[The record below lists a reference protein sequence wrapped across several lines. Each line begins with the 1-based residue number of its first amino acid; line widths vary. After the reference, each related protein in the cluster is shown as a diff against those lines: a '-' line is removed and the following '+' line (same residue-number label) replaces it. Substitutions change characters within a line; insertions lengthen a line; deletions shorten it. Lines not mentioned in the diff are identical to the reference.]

1 MDILYHKLAPKTFF
15 LKFLLLLLVLSS
27 CQSEEPVQPI
37 EYFSAIIDGQ
47 PWQAVP
53 SQNLKKYNVSYKVLS
68 HQLSIVAQGKDGARM
83 EVSFHH
89 AGALKIGNYPSTIS
103 DEGIQS
109 GIFYAPKERNAGTEM
124 SSVTYDIPVQENTVQ
139 ITKLD
144 KTDQKAYVIEGKF
157 SSLLYALHQ
166 KNPKRT
172 SRLTAGRFR
181 VIYYPDAY
189 NPTF

>member
-1 MDILYHKLAPKTFF
+1 M
-15 LKFLLLLLVLSS
+15 LLFVLSS
-27 CQSEEPVQPI
+27 CQTEKPVQST

-68 HQLSIVAQGKDGARM
+68 NQLSIVAQGKDGARM

-109 GIFYAPKERNAGTEM
+109 GIFYAPKARNAGTEM
-124 SSVTYDIPVQENTVQ
+124 SSVTYDVPVQENTVQ

-144 KTDQKAYVIEGKF
+144 KTDQKAYVIEGTF
-157 SSLLYALHQ
+157 SAVLYALHQ

-172 SRLTAGRFR
+172 SRLSSGKFR
-181 VIYYPDAY
+181 VVYYPDAY
-189 NPTF
+189 NSQF

>member
-1 MDILYHKLAPKTFF
+1 MDIFCNRLALHKFF
-15 LKFLLLLLVLSS
+15 LRVFLLFLLSS
-27 CQSEEPVQPI
+27 CQSEEPVQLP
-37 EYFSAIIDGQ
+37 EYFSAVIDGQ
-47 PWQAVP
+47 AWQAMP
-53 SQNLKKYNVSYKVLS
+53 FQNIKKYNVSYKVLS
-68 HQLSIVAQGKDGARM
+68 NQISIVAEAKNGARM

-89 AGALKIGNYPSTIS
+89 AGALKNGNYPSTIS

-109 GIFYAPKERNAGTEM
+109 GIFYAPKEKNDGAEM
-124 SSVTYDIPVQENTVQ
+124 SSVTYDVPVQENTVQ

-144 KTDQKAYVIEGKF
+144 KTDPKAYIIEGTF
-157 SSLLYALHQ
+157 SSILYALHQ

-172 SRLTAGRFR
+172 SHLTSGKFR

>member
-1 MDILYHKLAPKTFF
+1 MDILCNRLALNTFF
-15 LKFLLLLLVLSS
+15 LRFFLLILLSS
-27 CQSEEPVQPI
+27 CQSEEPVQPT
-37 EYFSAIIDGQ
+37 EYFSAVIDGQ

-53 SQNLKKYNVSYKVLS
+53 FQNIKKYNVSYKVLS
-68 HQLSIVAQGKDGARM
+68 NQLSIVAEAKDGARM

-109 GIFYAPKERNAGTEM
+109 GIFYAPKERNAGAEM

-144 KTDQKAYVIEGKF
+144 KTDSKAYIIEGTF
-157 SSLLYALHQ
+157 SSVLYALHQ
-166 KNPKRT
+166 KNPKRRSHLT
-172 SRLTAGRFR
+172 SGRFR

-189 NPTF
+189 NSQF